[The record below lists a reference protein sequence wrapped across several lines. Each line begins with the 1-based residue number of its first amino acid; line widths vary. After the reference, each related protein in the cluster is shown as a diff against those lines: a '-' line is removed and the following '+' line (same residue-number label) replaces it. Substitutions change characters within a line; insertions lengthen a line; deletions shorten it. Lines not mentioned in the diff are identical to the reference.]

1 MSNFWKFMGG
11 LLVGAVAMKV
21 ANDYYKGKNV
31 EEVKEKKV
39 VPQTKPSVKT
49 SSTKTESI
57 LEIENLIKEFES
69 KKNKT
74 QRDRNVLDLLRIKLN
89 QLKKQ

>member
-21 ANDYYKGKNV
+21 ANDYYKEKTV
-31 EEVKEKKV
+31 SKKETEPSM
-39 VPQTKPSVKT
+39 PQTPKPT
-49 SSTKTESI
+49 SRTNNNSI
-57 LEIENLIKEFES
+57 QEIENLIQEFET

-74 QRDRNVLDLLRIKLN
+74 QKDRDVLDLLRVKLN